1 MSGPCPETSVSTSRM
16 PAGVST
22 VSSVSHLVLP
32 SQRAL
37 RGDTAVRDAHSPTVE
52 SWDGFDRKE
61 EDKRPYA
68 LRSRKPREGGD
79 FVLFC
84 CSILSRVRGSFLKAL
99 GPSLSSD
106 WWVCHENVLFF
117 LLSVGGLGPRCFAKG
132 TWQNRSLFGAS
143 KCFWSAR
150 ID

>member
-1 MSGPCPETSVSTSRM
+1 M

-117 LLSVGGLGPRCFAKG
+117 CFPLAVWGHDALQKAPG
-132 TWQNRSLFGAS
+132 KTGAFLVLPNVS
-143 KCFWSAR
+143 GQLE
-150 ID
+150 